1 MRKLLVMLFVVT
13 LASPLAVAKD
23 QTFEEIM
30 NGIEGPL
37 NVRVDEGVIYSIDL
51 SDRTGIVGGH
61 KYWFGPAFSEIP
73 LTVKMYDFNG
83 GSLELLQPG
92 MKVEITYGDTGTA
105 RIAVKIRQLSDGAS
119 VDN

>member
-1 MRKLLVMLFVVT
+1 MRKLLATLFMVV
-13 LASPLAVAKD
+13 LVSPPATAKD

-37 NVRVDEGVIYSIDL
+37 SVRVDEGVIHSIDL

-73 LTVKMYDFNG
+73 LTVKMYDFDG
-83 GSLELLQPG
+83 GSLEMLQPG
-92 MKVEITYGDTGTA
+92 MKVEITYGDTGHA
-105 RIAVKIRQLSDGAS
+105 RIAVKIRQLSDNAN
-119 VDN
+119 VEN